1 LVKPCYLID
10 CSIFIFRYYF
20 SQLPEHKS
28 QSGREV
34 STVLAYFRWLLR
46 FLAKE
51 KPLYAAACF
60 DESLGTCFRN
70 AIDENYKSNRT
81 LPDEDLAYELLSCK
95 KITELVGL
103 PCFASDTYEADD
115 LISDLFEHAVN
126 ENLEPYVLSR
136 DKDLGQVL
144 KEDMGYLWDYGYDDP
159 IAYQSFANEFGIAPN
174 RMAEFLAIAGD
185 TSDSIAGIRGVGKKT
200 VTALFDQ
207 MGGWQDIKHNVDQ
220 ISSLSI
226 RGAKGLAVKIRDH
239 IELVESNL
247 KLTTLHNNCISPNE
261 RVVSVSKVNK
271 DALMSLLDEFNAPQ
285 TIFKQIEKLS

>member
-1 LVKPCYLID
+1 
-10 CSIFIFRYYF
+10 
-20 SQLPEHKS
+20 
-28 QSGREV
+28 
-34 STVLAYFRWLLR
+34 
-46 FLAKE
+46 
-51 KPLYAAACF
+51 
-60 DESLGTCFRN
+60 
-70 AIDENYKSNRT
+70 

-159 IAYQSFANEFGIAPN
+159 IAYQSFANEFGIAPS

-185 TSDSIAGIRGVGKKT
+185 TSDAIAGIRGVGKKT
-200 VTALFDQ
+200 VAALFEQ
-207 MGGWQDIKHNVDQ
+207 MGPWQDIKNNLDQ
-220 ISSLSI
+220 IPSLSI
-226 RGAKGLAVKIRDH
+226 RGAKGLAVKIQDH
-239 IELVESNL
+239 LELVENNL

-261 RVVSVSKVNK
+261 RVVSVSEVNK
-271 DALMSLLDEFNAPQ
+271 NALMSLLEEFKAPE
-285 TIFKQIEKLS
+285 TIFKQVEKLSL